1 MRDYSPKP
9 NFDQC
14 EPTGA
19 LLAGADA
26 AGAEVLAGA
35 AGTSEPAAFP
45 DAGAVGTSEGWAGTP
60 DCAALLAGALPSG
73 GAASGLMFGEVRA
86 AADDEAAG
94 AELPAPAIT
103 PSACCVFGT
112 TP

>member
-1 MRDYSPKP
+1 MRDYSPKQKP
-9 NFDQC
+9 NQC
-14 EPTGA
+14 DAGGA
-19 LLAGADA
+19 LLAGAE
-26 AGAEVLAGA
+26 GLAGA
-35 AGTSEPAAFP
+35 VGTSEPAAAFP

-60 DCAALLAGALPSG
+60 DRAALLAGALPSG
-73 GAASGLMFGEVRA
+73 GAASGLIFGEVRA
-86 AADDEAAG
+86 AADDDAAG